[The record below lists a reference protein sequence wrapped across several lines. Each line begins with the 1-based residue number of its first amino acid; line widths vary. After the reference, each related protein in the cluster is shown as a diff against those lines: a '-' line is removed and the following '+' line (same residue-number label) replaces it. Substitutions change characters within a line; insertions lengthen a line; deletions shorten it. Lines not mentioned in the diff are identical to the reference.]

1 MQKSILSFIC
11 TAYKKYQDKTIANV
25 LTKQMDKRPNSI
37 ESLETSLKHKNTGIR
52 TRVVQEKDSRDRRYP
67 IKAML
72 LVKRDNY

>member
-1 MQKSILSFIC
+1 MEKLILSFIC
-11 TAYKKYQDKTIANV
+11 IAYKKYQNKMIANG
-25 LTKQMDKRPNSI
+25 LTKQMDKRSNSI
-37 ESLETSLKHKNTGIR
+37 ESLETSLKHKNTGIQ